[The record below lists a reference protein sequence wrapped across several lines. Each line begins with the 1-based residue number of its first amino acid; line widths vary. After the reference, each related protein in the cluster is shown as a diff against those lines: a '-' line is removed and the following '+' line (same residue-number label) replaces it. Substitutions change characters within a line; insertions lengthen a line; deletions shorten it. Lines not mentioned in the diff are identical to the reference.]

1 MKNIYLF
8 LSFFMVCNFYKS
20 QTVFSD
26 DFESYAVG
34 SYIGTQSSYWTTW
47 SGATGGAEDAMVTD
61 TYASSGSNSI
71 GFSSTGN
78 GGPQDVVL
86 DFGQLYNDGIFTL
99 ESDFYIINGKN
110 AYFNLQGSQTIGTIW
125 ALNVNM
131 DNGQV
136 VIDDGATQ
144 ATGSYTAETWF
155 TLKIEANLTLG
166 VWKAFID
173 NNLIGTWNNGTNTL
187 ASVDLYPI
195 QNSDFYVD
203 DISFGH
209 QPYTMPNLNGM
220 VAGLDMGGS
229 IAGQTVTPT
238 ITIVNAGQTAITD
251 ASVTLEYN
259 GSTTP
264 QSISGVNIASTGS
277 YDITLPSVNLVA
289 GSSSVQAYITSINGG
304 NDDDISDDTLVQ
316 TVNPIVPATGKMV
329 ISEEAT
335 GTWCQWCPRGAVYM
349 DLFESLYDGFWVGV
363 AVHNGDP
370 MTDATYDTGFGNLIS
385 GYPSATVDRGNDVD
399 PSQMTT
405 EFLSR
410 LQTAP
415 IATIANGATWDAAT
429 RTLNVSLTST
439 FSAAA
444 NNNYKIACVLTE
456 DSVTGT
462 TSGYN
467 QSNAYAGGGNG
478 VMGGFENLP
487 SSVPASQMVYNHVG
501 RAISPGFDGEA
512 NSFPA
517 SVLSGDVH
525 TLNFTYTLPAE
536 WDENKIHIVGLLL
549 DPQGRVDNASK
560 STIPEAVSNGFVD
573 VGGTTSTTEILP
585 QPDELVKVY
594 PNPAKE
600 SINIQLNLK
609 EQSNIDF
616 NLKDVS
622 GKIISKTNFSK
633 NSGVFES
640 TISIQH
646 LNSGIYYAEFL
657 INNKFKAI
665 KFVKE

>member
-1 MKNIYLF
+1 MKKTYLLF
-8 LSFFMVCNFYKS
+8 ISLIISSSIFS
-20 QTVFSD
+20 QNVFCD

-34 SYIGTQSSYWTTW
+34 SYVGTQSSYWTTW

-61 TYASSGSNSI
+61 AYASSGSNSI
-71 GFSSTGN
+71 GFSSTGT

-86 DFGQLYNDGIFTL
+86 DFGQLYNSGIFTL
-99 ESDFYIINGKN
+99 ESNFYIMANKN
-110 AYFNLQGSQTIGTIW
+110 AYFNIQGSQTIGSIW

-136 VIDDGATQ
+136 VIDDGAQQ
-144 ATGSYTAETWF
+144 ASGAYTAETWF
-155 TLKIEANLTLG
+155 NLKIEANLTLG
-166 VWKAFID
+166 VWKAYID
-173 NNLIGTWNNGTNTL
+173 NSIIGTWNNATNAV

-195 QNSDFYVD
+195 QNSDFYID
-203 DISFGH
+203 DICFGH
-209 QPYTMPNLNGM
+209 QTYTLPNLNAM
-220 VAGLDMGGS
+220 VAGLDMGGT

-238 ITIVNAGQTAITD
+238 ITIVNAGQTTITD

-264 QSISGVNIASTGS
+264 QSISGVSIASTGS
-277 YDITLPSVNLVA
+277 YDIVLPSVNLTA
-289 GSSSVQAYITSINGG
+289 GSSTVLAYLTSVNGG
-304 NDDDISDDTLVQ
+304 VDDDSSDDTLSQ
-316 TVNPIVPATGKMV
+316 TINPIVPAAGKMV

-349 DLFESLYDGFWVGV
+349 DLFDASYDGFWVGV

-415 IATIANGATWDAAT
+415 VATMVNGATWDAAT
-429 RTLNVSLTST
+429 RTLNVSVTST
-439 FSAAA
+439 FTNSA

-456 DSVTGT
+456 DNVTGT

-478 VMGGFENLP
+478 VMGGFELLP
-487 SSVPASQMVYNHVG
+487 SPVPAAQMVYNHVA
-501 RAISPGFDGEA
+501 RTISPSFDGEP

-517 SVLSGDVH
+517 TVNSGEVH
-525 TLNFTYTLPAE
+525 TLNFSYTLPAE
-536 WDENKIHIVGLLL
+536 WDENEIHIVGLLI

-560 STIPEAVSNGFVD
+560 ASINEAVTNGFVD
-573 VGGTTSTTEILP
+573 VGTSSINQMLT
-585 QPDELVKVY
+585 QPDEMIKIF
-594 PNPAKE
+594 PNPANNQ
-600 SINIQLNLK
+600 INIQYNLK
-609 EQSNIDF
+609 EKSNISIK
-616 NLKDVS
+616 LKDIS
-622 GKIISKTNFSK
+622 GKEISSNYFVE
-633 NSGVFES
+633 NLGLYES
-640 TISIQH
+640 NVSLQN
-646 LNSGIYYAEFL
+646 LNSGIYYFEFI
-657 INNKFKAI
+657 INNTLKVI
-665 KFVKE
+665 KFIKE